1 MEEATRLDH
10 YATAYLERLGL
21 DREPPSVEA
30 LARLHRAHVE
40 RIPYETL
47 WIPLGEA
54 WTVDPNESQR
64 RIATEQRGGYCFH
77 LNGSLHR
84 LLTALGYHT
93 VRHIGTVHGPEG
105 PTPDGHANHLA
116 LTVHNLASQN
126 DRLNG
131 SNWYVD
137 VGLGDALYEPI
148 PLCVG
153 PHIQGPMHLTMTDL
167 GSSRWRLGHDPQLG
181 SFTAM
186 TFNTEPTEMASFAN
200 RHSELS
206 TSLHSRF
213 VRTVTVQRRD
223 ATGADILRGLI
234 LKRVGDQP
242 TSTELFTAD
251 EWFTA
256 LRDVF
261 DLPLQ
266 HLDRD
271 ARSRL
276 WNRVNDAHN
285 RWQTP
290 DNNGSI
296 SRE

>member
-10 YATAYLERLGL
+10 YVAAYLERLGL

-30 LARLHRAHVE
+30 LARLHHAHVE

-54 WTVDPNESQR
+54 WTVDPTESQR

-77 LNGSLHR
+77 LNGSFHR
-84 LLTALGYHT
+84 LLAALGYQT
-93 VRHIGTVHGPEG
+93 LRHIGTVHGPEG
-105 PTPDGHANHLA
+105 PTPDGYANHLA
-116 LTVHNLASQN
+116 LTVHNLASEN
-126 DRLNG
+126 ERLNG
-131 SNWYVD
+131 GDWYVD
-137 VGLGDALYEPI
+137 VGLGDALHEPI
-148 PLCVG
+148 RFRVG
-153 PHIQGPMHLTMTDL
+153 PHIQGPMNLTMTDL
-167 GSSRWRLGHDPQLG
+167 GSSKWQLGHDPQIG

-186 TFNTEPTEMASFAN
+186 TFNTEPTEMASFAS
-200 RHSELS
+200 RHTELS
-206 TSLHSRF
+206 TSPQSRF

-242 TSTELFTAD
+242 TSTELLTAD

-261 DLPLQ
+261 NLPLQ
-266 HLDRD
+266 HFDRD
-271 ARSRL
+271 ARTQL
-276 WNRVNDAHN
+276 WDRVNDAHN

-290 DNNGSI
+290 TT
-296 SRE
+296 